1 MFGKRIDKGWKR
13 IIDRL
18 KMKAEE
24 NTQEED
30 VLKNESAASEN
41 STEEVKEEAP
51 QLTPLEEMEIQVKEL
66 NDKYLRLYSEF
77 DNYRKRTQKERLEM
91 IQTAGEDVI
100 KMMLPIIDDFERAQK
115 SMDEKADFQMLKD
128 GVDLIYNKL
137 LNSLATKGLTPMSS
151 SIGEKFDSDIQEA
164 ITQVPAPSED
174 LKGKVIDEVEKGYML
189 KEKVIRFAKV
199 VVGQ

>member
-115 SMDEKADFQMLKD
+115 SMDEKGDFQMLKD

>member
-41 STEEVKEEAP
+41 SAEEVKEEAP

>member
-41 STEEVKEEAP
+41 SAEEVKEEAP

-137 LNSLATKGLTPMSS
+137 LNSLATS
-151 SIGEKFDSDIQEA
+151 
-164 ITQVPAPSED
+164 
-174 LKGKVIDEVEKGYML
+174 
-189 KEKVIRFAKV
+189 
-199 VVGQ
+199 